1 MKHLY
6 IVEIEWRNDDDEPW
20 FVAGELVNMI
30 TRDPKHLIETAE
42 KYPLRHNER
51 IIVRQIADDV
61 DWRTVEV
68 VEPEM
73 YENIYVREA

>member
-6 IVEIEWRNDDDEPW
+6 VVEIEWRVADDEPW
-20 FVAGELVNMI
+20 FVAGEVMNMI
-30 TRDPKHLIETAE
+30 TDNPAPLFKAADDYHLTA
-42 KYPLRHNER
+42 NER
-51 IIVRQIADDV
+51 VIVRQIADDV

>member
-6 IVEIEWRNDDDEPW
+6 IVEVEWRNYDGPW

-30 TRDPKHLIETAE
+30 TDDPAPLFKAADNYHLTA
-42 KYPLRHNER
+42 NER
-51 IIVRQIADDV
+51 VIVRQIADDV
-61 DWRTVEV
+61 DLRTVTV

>member
-6 IVEIEWRNDDDEPW
+6 IVEVEWRNYDGPW
-20 FVAGELVNMI
+20 FVARELVNMI
-30 TRDPKHLIETAE
+30 TDDPAPLFRAADNYHLLA
-42 KYPLRHNER
+42 NER
-51 IIVRQIADDV
+51 VIVRKIADDV